1 MTAGRSLRSVAWLL
15 TLVVGVG
22 IGTAIGQQ
30 SPPKDNKGLA
40 AKVAS
45 TVDLAPNMPG
55 YQLRLRTITVAPAGV
70 VGLHSHK
77 DRPEVVYILE
87 GMLTELKEGGYTQE
101 YRPGR
106 CNHRVA

>member
-1 MTAGRSLRSVAWLL
+1 MTAGRSLQSVAWLL

-55 YQLRLRTITVAPAGV
+55 YQLRLRLGSERSRSSLPAWSAFIATRIGRR
-70 VGLHSHK
+70 SSTSWK
-77 DRPEVVYILE
+77 
-87 GMLTELKEGGYTQE
+87 GY
-101 YRPGR
+101 
-106 CNHRVA
+106 